1 MMVVYSDAT
10 GGDVTCSSKEALE
23 WFNKGLIAYVAV
35 RESSLPYFKAA
46 LQQDDSF
53 VLAHCMLVCVDN
65 PIVYMK
71 HAFTA
76 GICCNLQV
84 IFNLFDLRP
93 PTDPNGKAS
102 INTHPHTTPTQ
113 CPLTWRW

>member
-53 VLAHCMLVCVDN
+53 VLAHCMLVCVDD

-71 HAFTA
+71 LLLVFVV
-76 GICCNLQV
+76 IC
-84 IFNLFDLRP
+84 R
-93 PTDPNGKAS
+93 
-102 INTHPHTTPTQ
+102 
-113 CPLTWRW
+113 

>member
-53 VLAHCMLVCVDN
+53 VLAHCMLVCTCGRSHSLYEAC
-65 PIVYMK
+65 IY
-71 HAFTA
+71 
-76 GICCNLQV
+76 CWYL
-84 IFNLFDLRP
+84 L
-93 PTDPNGKAS
+93 
-102 INTHPHTTPTQ
+102 
-113 CPLTWRW
+113 